1 MRGPANP
8 SSNDVYAMLIEGF
21 DDSPRLLMPYNPK
34 YYINLCEI
42 YGMKK
47 AKDMYA
53 WKLVNE
59 KLMASEKLKRGQ
71 ELAKEKIQYKNLSTR
86 YEKFSERS

>member
-1 MRGPANP
+1 MMI
-8 SSNDVYAMLIEGF
+8 YAMLVEGF
-21 DDSPRLLMPYNPK
+21 DDSPRLLMPYNPE
-34 YYINLCEI
+34 YYIKLCEN

-47 AKDMYA
+47 AKDMFA

-71 ELAKEKIQYKNLSTR
+71 ELS
-86 YEKFSERS
+86 